1 MSNDFMAGGRLWLLL
16 IVVALGVL
24 YVASLRWRSR
34 TAVRFTQIDLLDKI
48 VPERPKWRRHVIA
61 AILLLGLAA
70 AVIAIARPVDR
81 STERTNSEGRILVL
95 FDVSLSMEATD
106 VDPSRFESARVAA
119 RDFIKEVDD
128 GVEVGLVSFSGRVT
142 VTVPPTLD
150 RSALDQ
156 GLDRLVLAEST
167 AIGDALTTATE
178 LLTSSTEDRSDVP
191 AADDGIAPGVIVLL
205 SDGETTVGR
214 LTSEGAQDA
223 ADAEI
228 PVFTIAFGTEA
239 GVIEDPVSGQRV
251 PVPVRPADLE
261 LVAEATGGASF
272 EARTGNELV
281 EAYDQIQASLGDT
294 LGEEI
299 EIVKELTW
307 RWAMASFLLL
317 SLAWALSLYWLRGMV

>member
-1 MSNDFMAGGRLWLLL
+1 MSTDFIAGGRLWFLLV
-16 IVVALGVL
+16 VVALGAF

-61 AILLLGLAA
+61 AIQLVGLAA

-81 STERTNSEGRILVL
+81 STERTNSDGRILVL

-106 VDPSRFESARVAA
+106 VDPSRFESARAAA
-119 RDFIKEVDD
+119 RDFIDEVDD

-142 VTVPPTLD
+142 VAVPPTLD
-150 RSALDQ
+150 RTALDQ

-178 LLTSSTEDRSDVP
+178 LLTSAENRDPSP
-191 AADDGIAPGVIVLL
+191 ADDGIAPGVIVLL

-214 LTSEGAQDA
+214 LTSDGAQDA
-223 ADAEI
+223 ADAGI
-228 PVFTIAFGTEA
+228 PVFTIAFGTED
-239 GVIEDPVSGQRV
+239 GVIDDPLSGQRV

-272 EARTGNELV
+272 EARTGNELA

-317 SLAWALSLYWLRGMV
+317 SLAWALSLHWLRGMV

>member
-1 MSNDFMAGGRLWLLL
+1 MSTDFIAGGRLWLLL
-16 IVVALGVL
+16 VVVALGAF

-61 AILLLGLAA
+61 AIQLVGLAA
-70 AVIAIARPVDR
+70 AVIAITRPVDR
-81 STERTNSEGRILVL
+81 STERTNSDGRILVL
-95 FDVSLSMEATD
+95 FDVSLSMQATD
-106 VDPSRFESARVAA
+106 VDPSRFESARAAA
-119 RDFIKEVDD
+119 RDFIDEVDD

-142 VTVPPTLD
+142 VAVPPTLD
-150 RSALDQ
+150 RTALDR

-178 LLTSSTEDRSDVP
+178 LLVSAEDRGEPPV
-191 AADDGIAPGVIVLL
+191 DDGIAPGVIVLL

-214 LTSEGAQDA
+214 LTSDGAQDA
-223 ADAEI
+223 ADAGI
-228 PVFTIAFGTEA
+228 PVFTIAFGTED
-239 GVIEDPVSGQRV
+239 GVIDDPLSGQRV

-272 EARTGNELV
+272 EARTGNELA
-281 EAYDQIQASLGDT
+281 EAYDQIQASLSDT

-317 SLAWALSLYWLRGMV
+317 SLAWALSLHWLRGMV